1 MKYVSIFSGIEAA
14 TVAWHPL
21 GWEPLAFSEIDP
33 FPSTVLQHHYPDIP
47 NLGDITKIDWRP
59 YVGAADIVV
68 GGSPCQSFSV
78 AGKQEGL
85 AGASGLMFEYIRAVR
100 ELRPSW
106 FVWENVPGAF
116 SSERGGLTASSCPK
130 WMRSGMVWHGECW
143 MRSFSAWPKDA
154 SVCSLLEVLEP
165 CVARKYFL
173 SAKACRGII
182 SRADRRGKP
191 LPKRL
196 QDALERQIMILAA

>member
-1 MKYVSIFSGIEAA
+1 MA
-14 TVAWHPL
+14 
-21 GWEPLAFSEIDP
+21 
-33 FPSTVLQHHYPDIP
+33 ST
-47 NLGDITKIDWRP
+47 GM
-59 YVGAADIVV
+59 GAAGLQRNRPIPPQPSCNTITRISRILEISRKSIGARMWEQQTLLSEVAPVKASLSQARGKDSQELPDSCLNTFERYVNSVHV
-68 GGSPCQSFSV
+68 GLSGRTS
-78 AGKQEGL
+78 QERSQ
-85 AGASGLMFEYIRAVR
+85 ASGGR
-100 ELRPSW
+100 
-106 FVWENVPGAF
+106 
-116 SSERGGLTASSCPK
+116 LTASSCQR

-143 MRSFSAWPKDA
+143 MRSFSVWPKDA

-196 QDALERQIMILAA
+196 RNALEKQIMILDA

>member
-1 MKYVSIFSGIEAA
+1 MAALGMEADSIQRKSTHSHQPSCNTITRMFPISGI
-14 TVAWHPL
+14 L
-21 GWEPLAFSEIDP
+21 RKSIGDRMWEQQTLLSEDRLVS
-33 FPSTVLQHHYPDIP
+33 PSLLRASEKDSRELPDSCSS
-47 NLGDITKIDWRP
+47 TFER
-59 YVGAADIVV
+59 YVNSVHV
-68 GGSPCQSFSV
+68 GLSGRTS
-78 AGKQEGL
+78 QERSQ
-85 AGASGLMFEYIRAVR
+85 ASGGR
-100 ELRPSW
+100 
-106 FVWENVPGAF
+106 
-116 SSERGGLTASSCPK
+116 LTASSCQR
-130 WMRSGMVWHGECW
+130 WMRSGMVWHGEYW

-196 QDALERQIMILAA
+196 RNALEKQIMILAA

>member
-1 MKYVSIFSGIEAA
+1 MWEQQTLLSEDRLVSPSLSQASEKDSRELPDSCSNTFERYVNSVHVGLSGR
-14 TVAWHPL
+14 T
-21 GWEPLAFSEIDP
+21 
-33 FPSTVLQHHYPDIP
+33 
-47 NLGDITKIDWRP
+47 
-59 YVGAADIVV
+59 
-68 GGSPCQSFSV
+68 CQERS
-78 AGKQEGL
+78 Q
-85 AGASGLMFEYIRAVR
+85 ASG
-100 ELRPSW
+100 
-106 FVWENVPGAF
+106 
-116 SSERGGLTASSCPK
+116 GGLIASSCQR

-173 SAKACRGII
+173 SVKACRGII

>member
-1 MKYVSIFSGIEAA
+1 MWEQQTLLSEVAPVKASLSQARGKDSQELPDSCSNTFERYVNSVHVGLSGR
-14 TVAWHPL
+14 T
-21 GWEPLAFSEIDP
+21 S
-33 FPSTVLQHHYPDIP
+33 
-47 NLGDITKIDWRP
+47 
-59 YVGAADIVV
+59 
-68 GGSPCQSFSV
+68 
-78 AGKQEGL
+78 QERSQ
-85 AGASGLMFEYIRAVR
+85 ASGGR
-100 ELRPSW
+100 
-106 FVWENVPGAF
+106 
-116 SSERGGLTASSCPK
+116 LTASSCPK
-130 WMRSGMVWHGECW
+130 WMRSGMVWHGEYW

-196 QDALERQIMILAA
+196 RDALEKQIMILDA